1 MTRVP
6 RLRAAEVIAAL
17 RKAGFEVVRV
27 KGSHH
32 VLSRSD
38 GRTTVIPVHAGE
50 DLGPGL
56 LHQILRDADLTL
68 DHFHDLL

>member
-1 MTRVP
+1 MTRLP
-6 RLRAAEVIAAL
+6 RIRATEAIAAL
-17 RKAGFEVVRV
+17 RKVGFEVVRV

-32 VLSRSD
+32 VLARTD

-56 LHQILRDADLTL
+56 LRQILRDAELSVDE
-68 DHFHDLL
+68 FRKLL